1 MTWVSG
7 SDRIV
12 PPNSCLSIIIR
23 VISLNAIV
31 TGPVHLMKGSI
42 ASSSQEK
49 RNAKKR
55 LFEQSMSATAAKI
68 LKMEQE
74 RGNEDDEVT
83 LSLVHADLTWV
94 RIA

>member
-1 MTWVSG
+1 M
-7 SDRIV
+7 
-12 PPNSCLSIIIR
+12 L
-23 VISLNAIV
+23 IV

-55 LFEQSMSATAAKI
+55 SFEQIMSATAAKI

-74 RGNEDDEVT
+74 RENEDDNEVM
-83 LSLVHADLTWV
+83 LLLVLTWV
-94 RIA
+94 RNGAHFVERACFIQRCGSCHIPSTSLIL